1 MPDDLR
7 EIGCLSDSIEP
18 PDNASFAS
26 YMRASLISELAAA
39 GRYSKTGFVTLT
51 GTVQKAKLD
60 FVKKI
65 GLGAQGG
72 QRTLVLKLNSS
83 NGANVTVEA
92 SHTYHTGWAPIR
104 CHLAAEA
111 LMPAVQK
118 LMYELITDDKYQS
131 LLQ

>member
-1 MPDDLR
+1 
-7 EIGCLSDSIEP
+7 
-18 PDNASFAS
+18 
-26 YMRASLISELAAA
+26 MRASLISELAAA

-51 GTVQKAKLD
+51 GTVEKAKLD

-111 LMPAVQK
+111 LIPAVQK